1 MKILTFDLEKNKT
14 NYYDEMY
21 LNFQL
26 HTKFGNSN
34 SITMNFVLRPEH
46 PHINHEKPELFTS
59 KVLSLLRHLAS
70 ELHLGSNYITY
81 LLLKI
86 SKSDNTTSFIGAYMK
101 LSDHQWSSH
110 INYQSRTLLPE
121 WLHKLIV
128 IILSGCHNGLCL
140 Q

>member
-86 SKSDNTTSFIGAYMK
+86 SKSDNTTSFLGAYMNF
-101 LSDHQWSSH
+101 SAHEWSSH
-110 INYQSRTLLPE
+110 INYHSRMLGSE
-121 WLHKLIV
+121 WLHKMIA
-128 IILSGCHNGLCL
+128 IILTSYHNVLCL
-140 Q
+140 P